1 MFGHLLTTQ
10 MTTNKMI
17 LVLADFPHI
26 SLSNGENRMSLAAS
40 VLEIFK
46 NHRDAL
52 YSGADNSSD
61 QQLSF
66 VPVFSF
72 NKRRQIE

>member
-26 SLSNGENRMSLAAS
+26 SLSNGENRMSLPII

-46 NHRDAL
+46 KHPGSL
-52 YSGADNSSD
+52 YFDADNS
-61 QQLSF
+61 
-66 VPVFSF
+66 
-72 NKRRQIE
+72 